1 MSEPL
6 DHAQAAVRAALAA
19 GASDAEAGFSE
30 VRRFHA
36 EARAESVTKLERS
49 TSRQLAVR
57 VFAGTRRAAFS
68 TTDFSPEALGM
79 LAARAV
85 AAARSVGED
94 PFAGLPDA
102 PAAIATGD
110 LGIYD
115 AGVAAR
121 ADADKLDD
129 VLAMERDVRAY
140 DPRIDNSQGSNVY
153 DATATTALAN
163 SRGFAGQFKSSSVTR
178 STSPVAQDGAAKRT
192 ASYGTA
198 RRGYAGLE
206 SAGDVARKAGERVIA
221 RCGARKPPTMRV
233 PIILERDVAGAF
245 LSELF
250 AATSAANVAT
260 GNSYLAGR
268 LGERIGS
275 AQVTIVDDG
284 TLFAGMGSAPF
295 DAEGVPM
302 QATVV
307 FDRGVLSSFLYDT
320 YYARKLGAA
329 STGNAA
335 GGSIGPTNFTLAPGT
350 GSLDDLIAATPRGI
364 LILDTI
370 GFATEYVTGTYSRGA
385 AGLYIEGGE
394 VAYPVE
400 EFTIAGNV
408 RDMLAAVDAVAGD
421 LVLDGPVSSPSFR
434 IAEMTV
440 SGVQA

>member
-1 MSEPL
+1 M
-6 DHAQAAVRAALAA
+6 
-19 GASDAEAGFSE
+19 
-30 VRRFHA
+30 
-36 EARAESVTKLERS
+36 
-49 TSRQLAVR
+49 
-57 VFAGTRRAAFS
+57 
-68 TTDFSPEALGM
+68 
-79 LAARAV
+79 V
-85 AAARSVGED
+85 A
-94 PFAGLPDA
+94 
-102 PAAIATGD
+102 GD
-110 LGIYD
+110 LGNYD

-206 SAGDVARKAGERVIA
+206 SAGDRRAQGWGTRHRSLRRAQTADDARPDHPGARRCRGLFERIVRRGER
-221 RCGARKPPTMRV
+221 RERRDRK
-233 PIILERDVAGAF
+233 L
-245 LSELF
+245 LSRR
-250 AATSAANVAT
+250 APRRAHRQRPGYHRRRRHAVRRHGQRAVRR
-260 GNSYLAGR
+260 GG
-268 LGERIGS
+268 GS
-275 AQVTIVDDG
+275 
-284 TLFAGMGSAPF
+284 
-295 DAEGVPM
+295 DA
-302 QATVV
+302 ATVV
-307 FDRGVLSSFLYDT
+307 FDRGVLRSFLYDT

-440 SGVQA
+440 SGV